1 MEQDKKLGYL
11 LMGGHTACDIAQGA
25 LSAVAAYLVLH
36 YGFSYAQAAG
46 IVLAANLATALVQ
59 PLFGMIGDRKPRPW
73 IMALGIAFSGIGI
86 AAIGLTSSYPLII
99 AGAMLS
105 GLGVDMFHPE
115 GGKLANLAAGSNKSG
130 GMSIF
135 SIGGNI
141 GFAVGP
147 VIMAAAVGAFGM
159 PGMLA
164 LLIPSLGYSAVLLCN
179 NDRLLA
185 CEARGARNRSAARG
199 NDSSASDSTHRDRP
213 GLFVLT
219 TACMSLRSIINYGLS
234 SFVALYMVQA
244 LGTSESLGSLMVT
257 GVSLASM
264 VGTLFSSRASGH
276 LRDKRLFAACMAG
289 IALAALALW
298 ATPARP
304 VAIALIVLIGFLLT
318 LSNPS
323 MIVLGQEYLPNH
335 LGLASGML
343 LGVAICLGGVGTP
356 LMGTIADFAGVAAV
370 FAGLAVV
377 AALAFALV
385 ILLAALDRPQ
395 RS

>member
-11 LMGGHTACDIAQGA
+11 LMGGHIACDIAQGA

-46 IVLAANLATALVQ
+46 IVLAANLTTALVQ

-73 IMALGIAFSGIGI
+73 IMALGIALSGIGI

-147 VIMAAAVGAFGM
+147 IIMAVAVGAFGM

-164 LLIPSLGYSAVLLCN
+164 LLIPSLGYSAVLLRN
-179 NDRLLA
+179 NKRLLA
-185 CEARGARNRSAARG
+185 CEARGAHGRAAAHSDSLA
-199 NDSSASDSTHRDRP
+199 NDSTRRDRP
-213 GLFVLT
+213 GLFILT

-244 LGTSESLGSLMVT
+244 LGASEGTGSLMVT
-257 GVSLASM
+257 CVSLASM
-264 VGTLFSSRASGH
+264 VGTLFSSRASAH
-276 LRDKRLFAACMAG
+276 LRDKHLFAACTAG

-318 LSNPS
+318 LSSPS

-356 LMGTIADFAGVAAV
+356 LMGAVADLAGVSAV
-370 FAGLAVV
+370 FIGLAVV
-377 AALAFALV
+377 AALALALV
-385 ILLAALDRPQ
+385 VVLMALDRPQ
-395 RS
+395 RG